1 MEKTVEQKPILTQS
15 KMEDLMVEM
24 GQRLQ
29 RLEMSMSNQA
39 EEISTIRKAI
49 VDMAKLKVDISKM
62 KEVHEMD

>member
-29 RLEMSMSNQA
+29 ALEVSMSNQA
-39 EEISTIRKAI
+39 NEIATIRKAI
-49 VDMAKLKVDISKM
+49 VHMAKLKVNISEM
-62 KEVHEMD
+62 KDVHEMD